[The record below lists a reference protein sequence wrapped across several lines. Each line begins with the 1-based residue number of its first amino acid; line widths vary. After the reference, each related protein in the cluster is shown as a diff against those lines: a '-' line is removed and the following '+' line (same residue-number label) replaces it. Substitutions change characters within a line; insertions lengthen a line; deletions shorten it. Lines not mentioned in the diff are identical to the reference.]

1 MSLDAATMR
10 AVAEASARFSRNH
23 ITYLA
28 EALEAT
34 KRHLHDD
41 VAAPVEALA
50 LLEAMQGSAYAG
62 RPNEKAALAEVGQW
76 VEERLRRQ
84 PDVPARQFATE
95 LGWLKRLARYNDS
108 MQRGQDRGR
117 GRGGRDDNRAPAPK
131 RFGSTVAAL
140 RSQRARMLAEPIE
153 APVKSTVTPAA
164 EVAPAPDTLELPATF
179 EAMFLNY
186 ADAREAR
193 KLWAKWKQKKK
204 APKERTLPVLPTDE
218 ALRDHPDLAGL
229 HVCTARTQGMDAL
242 FDRVRDSN
250 EAVTFTVRR
259 PTDGPLVRHVE

>member
-108 MQRGQDRGR
+108 MQRGQDRGH
-117 GRGGRDDNRAPAPK
+117 GGRDDNRAPAPK

-140 RSQRARMLAEPIE
+140 RNQRARMLAEPTE
-153 APVKSTVTPAA
+153 APVRSTPTPAV
-164 EVAPAPDTLELPATF
+164 EVAAAPAALELPATF

-193 KLWAKWKQKKK
+193 KLWAKWKKNKRD
-204 APKERTLPVLPTDE
+204 PKERTLPLLPTDE

-229 HVCTARTQGMDAL
+229 HVCTARTEGMGDL

-259 PTDGPLVRHVE
+259 PTDGSLVPRVE